1 MSGKRILVIDDDRSL
16 LRLVQIILG
25 RRGNHVEVALSV
37 REAEQLLQSLPA
49 FDMVILDLMM
59 PNENGFAFLEWQEKQ
74 DPPLRDVPVIL
85 NTAKQLTPDEQEYLD
100 RRCWKI
106 IIKGINF
113 TERLLS
119 EVESS
124 PAG

>member
-25 RRGNHVEVALSV
+25 RRGNQVEVALSV
-37 REAEQLLQSLPA
+37 RDAEQLLQEQAA
-49 FDMVILDLMM
+49 FDMIILDLMM

-74 DPPLRDVPVIL
+74 SPPVSAIPVIL
-85 NTAKQLTPDEQEYLD
+85 NTAKQLTPEEQEYLD

-113 TERLLS
+113 TERLIA

-124 PAG
+124 A